1 MKASNSLSAK
11 EGKRKGL
18 LGALDF
24 DKCST
29 SKNAEEVEY
38 QLYSWGEIVC
48 SSFQGAR
55 EHSIGARYILRCFPF
70 KLFSSS
76 FPEGPLP
83 QKLCLTFRA
92 PFETRQ
98 EGHLVG
104 NFPHEI
110 AKEFTAFLSLITRRR
125 IFVTKKTR
133 SDGLPM
139 EEKVELYQHSHFQ
152 EKQMDKVI
160 EPKEIKQ
167 LLDKLQA
174 MDEHIANGFI
184 LAIRL
189 YHSATEMMYTEPE
202 FSYLFLISS
211 LEAISSAV
219 IHKKDLIPGGE
230 DDKKDKFWD
239 LEFPEWKG
247 VLDTFPSGQ
256 KEQMRKLILKREGFI
271 FRKLVRFVEKNPSE
285 RFFNENVDDA
295 KPDYLTVIVERGPN
309 GLGRPYVSH
318 SPISLK
324 DWEKIEKKDLKSVL
338 RNIYDARSRLIHKG
352 IRLPSYI
359 SIGHF
364 PKISAETAAELTAAI
379 IKDKGETSRK
389 IPPLLTFEKLVSYS
403 MVEFLRKYQNAGV

>member
-11 EGKRKGL
+11 ESKRKGL

-24 DKCST
+24 DKCSD
-29 SKNAEEVEY
+29 SREAEEVEY
-38 QLYSWGEIVC
+38 QLYSWGEIFC
-48 SSFQGAR
+48 SSFQGPR
-55 EHSIGARYILRCFPF
+55 EHLTEARHILRCFPF

-76 FPEGPLP
+76 LPEGPLP
-83 QKLCLTFRA
+83 QKLCVTFRA
-92 PFETRQ
+92 PLETRQ

-133 SDGLPM
+133 SDGLPI
-139 EEKVELYQHSHFQ
+139 EEEVELYQHLHSQ
-152 EKQMDKVI
+152 EKQGSKGVDPEQI
-160 EPKEIKQ
+160 RQ
-167 LLDKLQA
+167 LLDNLRA
-174 MDEHIANGFI
+174 LDEPIANSFV
-184 LAIRL
+184 LAMRL

-211 LEAISSAV
+211 LEAISSTV
-219 IHKKDLIPGGE
+219 FRDWEPKKRNFLNKGFPGWIE
-230 DDKKDKFWD
+230 
-239 LEFPEWKG
+239 LEKALSSQE
-247 VLDTFPSGQ
+247 Q
-256 KEQMRKLILKREGFI
+256 KEKLQKLLLTNERFMRQKIVL
-271 FRKLVRFVEKNPSE
+271 FVGKYAPE

-295 KPDYLTVIVERGPN
+295 KPDYLTVIVERGPD

-324 DWEKIEKKDLKSVL
+324 DREKIEKKDLKSVL

-403 MVEFLRKYQNAGV
+403 MVEFLRKYENAGI

>member
-11 EGKRKGL
+11 ESKRKGL

-38 QLYSWGEIVC
+38 QLYSWGEIFC
-48 SSFQGAR
+48 SSFQGPR
-55 EHSIGARYILRCFPF
+55 EHSTEARHILRCFPF

-76 FPEGPLP
+76 LPEGPLP

-92 PFETRQ
+92 PLETRQ

-139 EEKVELYQHSHFQ
+139 EEEVELYQHLHSQ
-152 EKQMDKVI
+152 EKQGSKGVDPEQI
-160 EPKEIKQ
+160 RQ
-167 LLDKLQA
+167 LLDNLRA
-174 MDEHIANGFI
+174 LDEPIANSFV
-184 LAIRL
+184 LAMRL

-211 LEAISSAV
+211 LEAISSTV
-219 IHKKDLIPGGE
+219 FRDWEPKKRNFLNKGFPGWIELGKALSSQE
-230 DDKKDKFWD
+230 
-239 LEFPEWKG
+239 
-247 VLDTFPSGQ
+247 Q
-256 KEQMRKLILKREGFI
+256 KEKLQKLLLTNERFMRQKIVL
-271 FRKLVRFVEKNPSE
+271 FVGKYAPE

-295 KPDYLTVIVERGPN
+295 KPDYFNVMIGRGPN
-309 GLGRPYVSH
+309 GLGRKYLSH

-324 DWEKIEKKDLKSVL
+324 DREKIKKRDLESVL
-338 RNIYDARSRLIHKG
+338 RKVYKARSQLIHNG
-352 IRLPSYI
+352 IRLPESI
-359 SIGHF
+359 VIGHF
-364 PKISAETAAELTAAI
+364 PRVKAEVMAELTERI
-379 IKDKGETSRK
+379 TKYKGEISLE
-389 IPPLLTFEKLVSYS
+389 IPPLLTFERLVSYS
-403 MVEFLRKYQNAGV
+403 LVEFLRKYENAGV

>member
-1 MKASNSLSAK
+1 MKASNSPSAK
-11 EGKRKGL
+11 RSRRKGL

-24 DKCST
+24 DKCSK
-29 SKNAEEVEY
+29 SKKAEEVEY
-38 QLYSWGEIVC
+38 QLYSWGEIFC
-48 SSFQGAR
+48 SSFQGPR
-55 EHSIGARYILRCFPF
+55 EHSTEARHILRCFPF

-76 FPEGPLP
+76 LPEGPLP
-83 QKLCLTFRA
+83 QKLCVTFRA
-92 PFETRQ
+92 PLETRQ

-104 NFPHEI
+104 YFPHEI

-139 EEKVELYQHSHFQ
+139 EEEVELYQHSHFQ

-239 LEFPEWKG
+239 SEFPEWKG

-256 KEQMRKLILKREGFI
+256 KEQMRKLILKREKFI
-271 FRKLVRFVEKNPSE
+271 FRKLVRFVEKNAPE

-295 KPDYLTVIVERGPN
+295 KPDYFNVMIGRGPN
-309 GLGRPYVSH
+309 GLGRKYLSH

-324 DWEKIEKKDLKSVL
+324 DREKIKKRDLESVL
-338 RNIYDARSRLIHKG
+338 RKVYKARSQLIHNG
-352 IRLPSYI
+352 IRLPESI
-359 SIGHF
+359 VIGHF
-364 PKISAETAAELTAAI
+364 PRVKAEVMAELTERI
-379 IKDKGETSRK
+379 TKYKGEISLE
-389 IPPLLTFEKLVSYS
+389 IPPLLTFERLVSYS
-403 MVEFLRKYQNAGV
+403 LVEFLRKYENAGV

>member
-1 MKASNSLSAK
+1 MKASNSPSAQ
-11 EGKRKGL
+11 ESKRKGL

-24 DKCST
+24 DKCSK
-29 SKNAEEVEY
+29 SKKAEEVEY
-38 QLYSWGEIVC
+38 QLYSWGEIYAPFLGDRKH
-48 SSFQGAR
+48 STAAR
-55 EHSIGARYILRCFPF
+55 DILPDFPF

-76 FPEGPLP
+76 LPESPLP

-92 PFETRQ
+92 PLETRQ

-139 EEKVELYQHSHFQ
+139 EEEVELYQHSHFQ

-211 LEAISSAV
+211 LEAISSTV
-219 IHKKDLIPGGE
+219 FRDWEPNKGDFLDKRFPGWRE
-230 DDKKDKFWD
+230 
-239 LEFPEWKG
+239 LEKALSSQE
-247 VLDTFPSGQ
+247 Q
-256 KEQMRKLILKREGFI
+256 KEKLQ
-271 FRKLVRFVEKNPSE
+271 KLLLTNERFTRQKIVRFVEKYAPD
-285 RFFNENVDDA
+285 RFYKATEDYA
-295 KPDYLTVIVERGPN
+295 KPYDLTVIAEVGPN
-309 GLGRPYVSH
+309 GSGRQYIDNSFT
-318 SPISLK
+318 SLQK
-324 DWEKIEKKDLKSVL
+324 WEKIERKDLKPVL
-338 RNIYDARSRLIHKG
+338 RNIYDARSRLIHEG

-364 PKISAETAAELTAAI
+364 RKISVETAAELTAAI
-379 IKDKGETSRK
+379 IKDKGETSLK